1 MLQNKLLF
9 NQSSVRLEIFGLPD
23 YSDNEHEDQISIISQ
38 WKLLIIDTPVIE
50 GNIDHLRLIMEAFYS
65 YTNFLVNNETALYES
80 KLIDIKAENFFK
92 HRILLKSSKPDVK
105 PLIITIGNSVLSDI
119 INCFDQLNSSA
130 KIRKIKFYPL
140 KNISKRNNFNFSNKS
155 KISNLVLPPILSL
168 CSLFLVSSSFMFFYN
183 LEQDNENN
191 ISLNDQNI
199 SNSANTLGRLL

>member
-38 WKLLIIDTPVIE
+38 WKLSIIDKPVIE

-105 PLIITIGNSVLSDI
+105 PLIITIGNSVLTDI

-199 SNSANTLGRLL
+199 SNSANTLGKLL

>member
-38 WKLLIIDTPVIE
+38 WKLLIIDKPVIE

-199 SNSANTLGRLL
+199 SNSANTLGKLL

>member
-1 MLQNKLLF
+1 M
-9 NQSSVRLEIFGLPD
+9 
-23 YSDNEHEDQISIISQ
+23 
-38 WKLLIIDTPVIE
+38 
-50 GNIDHLRLIMEAFYS
+50 
-65 YTNFLVNNETALYES
+65 
-80 KLIDIKAENFFK
+80 
-92 HRILLKSSKPDVK
+92 K

-199 SNSANTLGRLL
+199 SNSANTLGKLL